1 MASNPFIQA
10 AAAAADPRRAE
21 ALEIVNRQSVS
32 QRKRKAA
39 QNYLDNNPVE
49 DVTESDIAGMRY
61 GEAYGMQEGG
71 GTNAGME
78 KMLVDQTAMAL
89 MGRLSEEET
98 DLVIK
103 RFIDEFGIEA
113 FQSLRSQVLEGIV
126 PGSQKEGL
134 IQGQGGGMD
143 DMIPGMIGD
152 QQPVAVSPGEF
163 IVPGDVV
170 SGLGDGDSSAGAAEL
185 DAMMDGGVRMERTG
199 TTRQPAPI
207 QARAGGSYPHEQAT
221 RLRRITVQGHLQRA

>member
-1 MASNPFIQA
+1 
-10 AAAAADPRRAE
+10 
-21 ALEIVNRQSVS
+21 
-32 QRKRKAA
+32 
-39 QNYLDNNPVE
+39 
-49 DVTESDIAGMRY
+49 MRY

-71 GTNAGME
+71 ETNAGME

-185 DAMMDGGVRMERTG
+185 DAMMDRVRMERTG

-207 QARAGGSYPHEQAT
+207 QARAGGILPA
-221 RLRRITVQGHLQRA
+221 